1 MNRKQKGFTVLEL
14 VVVILLLTILVAVIF
29 PAIIRTTD
37 KIMAR
42 SRATADLANMRNT
55 LLIIQQE
62 LLMDEG
68 MTDISME
75 LQPIES
81 QLISGGELLINYSKP
96 VTLDLYFVDGKE
108 YYSLDYLLE
117 VAEKGYSDQST
128 KKPFTL
134 GFWYRPGEGKINEY
148 EKGN

>member
-1 MNRKQKGFTVLEL
+1 MGKKQKGFTVLEL
-14 VVVILLLTILVAVIF
+14 IIVILLLTILVAVIF
-29 PAIIRTTD
+29 PAVFRTTD

-42 SRATADLANMRNT
+42 SRATADLANLRNT
-55 LLIIQQE
+55 LLTIQQD
-62 LLMDEG
+62 LLIGEG
-68 MTDISME
+68 MSDISMD
-75 LQPIES
+75 LKPVDS
-81 QLISGGELLINYSKP
+81 QLNPDAELLINYSKP
-96 VTLDLYFVDGKE
+96 VTLELYFVAGDT

-148 EKGN
+148 EKGK

>member
-14 VVVILLLTILVAVIF
+14 IIVILLLTILVAVIF

-42 SRATADLANMRNT
+42 SRATADLANMRNSLLAIQQD
-55 LLIIQQE
+55 LLIG
-62 LLMDEG
+62 EG
-68 MTDISME
+68 MSDISVA
-75 LQPIES
+75 LAPVES
-81 QLISGGELLINYSKP
+81 QLNPDAELLINYSKP
-96 VTLDLYFVDGKE
+96 VTLDLYFVDGDV

-117 VAEKGYSDQST
+117 VASNGYSNLST

-148 EKGN
+148 EKSK

>member
-14 VVVILLLTILVAVIF
+14 IIVILLLTILVAVIF

-42 SRATADLANMRNT
+42 SRATADLANMRNVLLEIQQD
-55 LLIIQQE
+55 LLIN
-62 LLMDEG
+62 EG
-68 MTDISME
+68 MGEISVD
-75 LQPIES
+75 LQPVKS
-81 QLISGGELLINYSKP
+81 QFVNGAELLINYSKP
-96 VTLDLYFVDGKE
+96 VTLELYFVDGDD

-117 VAEKGYSDQST
+117 VSEKGHSDLST

-148 EKGN
+148 EKRK